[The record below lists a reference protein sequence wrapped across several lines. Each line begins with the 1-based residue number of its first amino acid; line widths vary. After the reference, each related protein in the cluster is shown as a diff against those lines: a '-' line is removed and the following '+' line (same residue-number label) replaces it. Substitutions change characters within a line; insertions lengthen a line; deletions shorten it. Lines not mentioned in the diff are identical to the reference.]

1 MVTVTR
7 YAQPTP
13 RNQKDYPSTGV
24 TIGVCAILIAI
35 LFGAI
40 WAGYS
45 GMIDTATEAEQRP
58 STYRITKDSL
68 NRVYTNDEDVVGYAY
83 VDIDPET
90 GAQTKIYVFPGVGVT
105 AVPRL
110 DSYGRVMGT
119 RDPEA
124 TAWE

>member
-1 MVTVTR
+1 MTK

-13 RNQKDYPSTGV
+13 RNQRAYPTKGAVAFVSALLV
-24 TIGVCAILIAI
+24 AIL
-35 LFGAI
+35 LGAL

-45 GMIDTATEAEQRP
+45 EMIPAATEADQRP